1 MMREYYC
8 DVSVEILSAVCFVDL
23 SLAVPMVNSLTF
35 LFTLLM
41 GKLLGEDFGGK
52 GMVLKYL

>member
-8 DVSVEILSAVCFVDL
+8 SVEILSAVCFVDL

-41 GKLLGEDFGGK
+41 GKLLGEEFGGK
-52 GMVLKYL
+52 GKVLQYL